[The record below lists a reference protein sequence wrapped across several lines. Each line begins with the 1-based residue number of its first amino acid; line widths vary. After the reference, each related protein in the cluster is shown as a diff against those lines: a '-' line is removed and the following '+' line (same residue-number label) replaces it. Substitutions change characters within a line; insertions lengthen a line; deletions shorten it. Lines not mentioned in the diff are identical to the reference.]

1 MTDQSKTEYDDKIAE
16 IKEQEYQLCQQ
27 REGLEQLRAELLC
40 PFKVGDVLTDK
51 KGSKAVLKRISAS
64 SWSRGYSMFGARLR
78 KDNSE
83 GRIAELYEWNE
94 WGKEL

>member
-51 KGSKAVLKRISAS
+51 KGSKAVLKRRKMFFSQMP
-64 SWSRGYSMFGARLR
+64 RGQKTL
-78 KDNSE
+78 
-83 GRIAELYEWNE
+83 
-94 WGKEL
+94 